1 MAGAFHLPSGAKA
14 PFAGLRDGAAPK
26 SGEGPVLFRLVSF
39 PRDGHA
45 TANGVL
51 SDYFTRTVS
60 AAECAVN
67 SGAYMHWMVARP
79 PEKTP
84 RCCTR

>member
-1 MAGAFHLPSGAKA
+1 MSSHLTNAVGARPATVSFSIDKP
-14 PFAGLRDGAAPK
+14 R
-26 SGEGPVLFRLVSF
+26 RLVSF

-79 PEKTP
+79 PENVP